1 MWQSLAYLMSTHIIF
16 MSKINCILVTIHI
29 ARHMFAMLFY
39 DFLSYM
45 YIKEDIWW
53 IRRVK
58 CLNKDK
64 QDIEKL
70 KYRQI

>member
-1 MWQSLAYLMSTHIIF
+1 
-16 MSKINCILVTIHI
+16 
-29 ARHMFAMLFY
+29 MLFY